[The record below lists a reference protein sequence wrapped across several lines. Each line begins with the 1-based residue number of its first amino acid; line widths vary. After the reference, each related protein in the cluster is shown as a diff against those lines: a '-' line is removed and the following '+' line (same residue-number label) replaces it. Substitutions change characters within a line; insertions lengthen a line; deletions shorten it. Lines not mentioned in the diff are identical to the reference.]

1 MSRWYWTG
9 LGLAA
14 MGCVLIPGFFA
25 PEHLSPSDLS
35 MAYSSPGA
43 APPFGTDSMGRP
55 LLEYALQGSRVIA
68 LPSIVAGL
76 VVMFF
81 AVIGGLIACTG
92 SHRLEA
98 ITRAFGELLGALPRM
113 VVVLIVALLM
123 PPEDRSL
130 YPIAISWA
138 LLAAPGAMDE
148 ASAVAARL
156 GGARFVEALRAHGF
170 SRFRIYLWHIVGLN
184 LRPVVARQGMETLM
198 QVVFLEIALSYLAL
212 QDTQPSFTHGD
223 SEMSWADL
231 LYMGYQAFLE
241 VPTWHA
247 MQLGIGLVA
256 LVALATVCVGRA
268 VRPR

>member
-1 MSRWYWTG
+1 MSRWYWA
-9 LGLAA
+9 GLAA
-14 MGCVLIPGFFA
+14 VSIGVILVPGFFA
-25 PEHLSPSDLS
+25 PEHLSPSDLA
-35 MAYSSPGA
+35 MKYASPAGM
-43 APPFGTDSMGRP
+43 PPFGADAMGRP
-55 LLEYALQGSRVIA
+55 LFEYAMQGSAVIA

-76 VVMFF
+76 VVMLF
-81 AVIGGLIACTG
+81 AIVGGLLACTG

-98 ITRAFGELLGALPRM
+98 LARGFGELLGALPRM
-113 VVVLIVALLM
+113 VVVLIVALLL
-123 PPEDRSL
+123 PADQRSL
-130 YPIAISWA
+130 YPIALVWA

-148 ASAVAARL
+148 ASAVAGRL

-170 SRFRIYLWHIVGLN
+170 SRARIYLWHIIGLN
-184 LRPVVARQGMETLM
+184 LRPVIARQGVETLM

-231 LYMGYQAFLE
+231 LYLGYQAFLD

-247 MQLGIGLVA
+247 MQLGIGLVGV
-256 LVALATVCVGRA
+256 VALATVCVSAA